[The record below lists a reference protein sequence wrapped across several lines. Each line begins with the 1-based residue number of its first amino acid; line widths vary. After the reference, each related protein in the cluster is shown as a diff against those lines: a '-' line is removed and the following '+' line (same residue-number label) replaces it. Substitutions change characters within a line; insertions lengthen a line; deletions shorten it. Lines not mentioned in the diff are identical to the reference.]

1 MASAEAARKAPFAAT
16 PLARPVVDVEA
27 RGDGSWVLRSP
38 VPLEPGPD
46 HVIAK
51 LHEWADRAP
60 ERTFL
65 AERGAEGRWRRLSYA
80 AASRRSAGIGQAL
93 VERGHGPDR
102 PVAVLSDNSID
113 FGLLQLGAMQ
123 AGIPVMPVSSTYAL
137 MSKDH
142 AKLKYVIAHND
153 PSVVFVDDPGPFAAA
168 LAAIDLDGRTL
179 LTSTG
184 AGGTESLAAWAAVEP
199 GPALAGR
206 LAGVGPD
213 TVAKILLT
221 SGSTGPPKGVINTQR
236 MMVANQ
242 VMTIYAYRFLP
253 RRPPV
258 IVDWLPWNHTFA
270 GNFNFNMILFH
281 GGTYYLDGGRPV
293 PGRFEETLAN
303 LREISPTLYLNVPRG
318 YDLLVPALEAEPA
331 LRDKLFADLDILF
344 FAGAALP
351 QSLRQ
356 GLQALSAAARGE
368 RVPIVTSL
376 GSTETAPASTYM
388 TWDSDEWGNI
398 GVPLPSTAMKLV
410 PNGGKLEVRFKGPHV
425 SPGYYR
431 DPERTARA
439 FDEEGYFVI
448 GDAGKFLD
456 PEDASKG
463 VLFDGRVA
471 ENFKLLSGT
480 WVAAGTL
487 RLAVLSA
494 AAPILQDAV
503 ITGHDRDTLGIL
515 GIPSPAGC
523 RGVCRDIAD
532 DAPVEAIIAHPEI
545 RARLVEGLAEH
556 NRENPGGSTR
566 IARALLLAEP
576 PQIDAGEITDKGY
589 VNQRAM
595 LARRAGDVERLY
607 AAPPDD
613 DVLSIP

>member
-1 MASAEAARKAPFAAT
+1 MASVEAARAPFAAT
-16 PLARPVVDVEA
+16 PLAGPVVDVEE

-46 HVIAK
+46 HMLAK

-65 AERGAEGRWRRLSYA
+65 AERDDDGRWRRLSYA
-80 AASRRSAGIGQAL
+80 QAARRSAGIGQAL
-93 VERGHGPDR
+93 VARGHGPDR

-113 FGLLQLGAMQ
+113 FGLLLLGAMQ
-123 AGIPVMPVSSTYAL
+123 AGIPIMPVSSAYAL
-137 MSKDH
+137 MSKDY
-142 AKLKYVIAHND
+142 AKLKYVIVHND
-153 PSVVFVDDPGPFAAA
+153 PSVIFVDHPGPFAAA
-168 LAAIDLDGRTL
+168 LAAIDLAGRTL

-184 AGGTESLAAWAAVEP
+184 AGGTESLAAWAATTP
-199 GPALAGR
+199 GPALAER

-221 SGSTGPPKGVINTQR
+221 SGSTGSPKGVINTQR

-242 VMTIYAYRFLP
+242 VMTLFAYRFLP

-293 PGRFEETLAN
+293 PGRFEQTLAN

-351 QSLRQ
+351 QALRQ
-356 GLQALSAAARGE
+356 SLQALSTAACGE

-398 GVPLPSTAMKLV
+398 GVPLPGTAMKLV
-410 PNGGKLEVRFKGPHV
+410 PNGDKLEIRFKGPHI

-431 DPERTARA
+431 DPERTTQA
-439 FDEEGYFVI
+439 FDEEGYFAI
-448 GDAGKFLD
+448 GDAGKFVD
-456 PEDASKG
+456 PIDPSKG

-494 AAPILQDAV
+494 AAPVLQDAV
-503 ITGHDRDTLGIL
+503 ITGHERDALGIL

-523 RGVCRDIAD
+523 RAVRPDIVA
-532 DAPVEAIIAHPEI
+532 DAPVEAIIADPEI
-545 RARLVEGLAEH
+545 RARLAAGLARH
-556 NRENPGGSTR
+556 NREHPGSSTR
-566 IARALLLAEP
+566 ITRALLLAEP
-576 PQIDAGEITDKGY
+576 PQIDEGEITDKGY
-589 VNQRAM
+589 VNQRAV
-595 LARRAGDVERLY
+595 LARRAGDVERLH
-607 AAPPDD
+607 ADPPDE
-613 DVLSIP
+613 DVLVIP

>member
-1 MASAEAARKAPFAAT
+1 MATAEAALKAPFAGT
-16 PLARPVVDVEA
+16 PLAAPFVEVEA
-27 RGDGSWVLRSP
+27 RDDGTWVLRSP
-38 VPLEPGPD
+38 VPVEPGPD

-51 LHEWADRAP
+51 LHEWAGKVP

-65 AERGAEGRWRRLSYA
+65 AQRGAERRWRRLSYA

-102 PVAVLSDNSID
+102 PVAILSDNSIG

-123 AGIPVMPVSSTYAL
+123 AGIPVMPVSSAYSL

-153 PSVVFVDDPGPFAAA
+153 PSVIFVDDPGPFAAA
-168 LAAIDLDGRTL
+168 LAALDLGGRTL

-184 AGGTESLAAWAAVEP
+184 ADGTESLAAWAATEP
-199 GPALAGR
+199 GPALAER
-206 LAGVGPD
+206 LDGVGPD

-221 SGSTGPPKGVINTQR
+221 SGSTGVPKGVINTQR
-236 MMVANQ
+236 MMVSNQ
-242 VMTIYAYRFLP
+242 MMTIFAYPFLL

-293 PGRFEETLAN
+293 PGRFEETLTN
-303 LREISPTLYLNVPRG
+303 LREIRPTLYLNVPRG

-331 LRDKLFADLDILF
+331 LRDKLFADLDVLF

-351 QSLRQ
+351 QSLRR
-356 GLQALSAAARGE
+356 GLQALSVAARGD

-388 TWDSDEWGNI
+388 TWDSDAWGNI
-398 GVPLPSTAMKLV
+398 GVPLPGTAMKLV
-410 PNGGKLEVRFKGPHV
+410 PNDDKLEVRFKGPHI

-431 DPERTARA
+431 NPEQTAEA
-439 FDEEGYFVI
+439 FDEEGYFAI

-494 AAPILQDAV
+494 GAPILQDAV
-503 ITGHDRDTLGIL
+503 ITGHERNDLGIL
-515 GIPSPAGC
+515 GVPSPAGC
-523 RGVCRDIAD
+523 RSVCPDIAD
-532 DAPVEAIIAHPEI
+532 DAPIEAFITHPEI
-545 RARLVEGLAEH
+545 RARLAKGLAAH
-556 NRENPGGSTR
+556 NRENPGSSTR
-566 IARALLLAEP
+566 ITRALLLAEP

-589 VNQRAM
+589 VNQRAV

-607 AAPPDD
+607 AEHPDD
-613 DVLSIP
+613 DVLVIP